1 MSSTIASI
9 ILRKLS
15 TCSSVRLLKFSLS
28 SLLTP
33 STREAISAPNFAAIS
48 CLAVG
53 VSSITSCIS
62 AAARL
67 W

>member
-1 MSSTIASI
+1 MSWTIASI

-15 TCSSVRLLKFSLS
+15 TCSSERLLKFSFS

-33 STREAISAPNFAAIS
+33 STRAAISAPKRPAIS

-53 VSSITSCIS
+53 VSSMTSCIS
-62 AAARL
+62 AAAML